1 MQDGHSQFCKAND
14 ALRNQADSSKQ
25 AWRAL
30 GLDLSLNSLDHQGP
44 KLQDFVYY
52 SEA

>member
-1 MQDGHSQFCKAND
+1 MQDGHSQICKAND
-14 ALRNQADSSKQ
+14 ALSNQADSNKQ
-25 AWRAL
+25 AWSAL

-44 KLQDFVYY
+44 KLQGFVSY